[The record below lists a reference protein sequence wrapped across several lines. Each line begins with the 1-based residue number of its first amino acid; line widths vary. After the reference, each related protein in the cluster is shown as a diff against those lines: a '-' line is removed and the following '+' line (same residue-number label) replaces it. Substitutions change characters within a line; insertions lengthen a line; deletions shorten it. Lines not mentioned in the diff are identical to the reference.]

1 LLPVPSPLLNDW
13 AKAGDATLITA
24 RTAMRASF
32 DVLIMEILLYAAD
45 NGMSRHG
52 CWSGDVLGSGDF

>member
-1 LLPVPSPLLNDW
+1 LNDW